1 MEQEETFGTV
11 LRTLRMKAG
20 YTSQRAF
27 ARAAGVPHMTLV
39 SIENGKS
46 KIPTSETLGRIADV
60 LGMSLEDLMARTQP
74 VSSYVP
80 SEDERFKLVKSDVVE
95 IYNEEKNHFEN
106 IEFKKSN
113 STILVKVISDNLE
126 SFGIKRN
133 DFLSLRFRDEF
144 YPGELC
150 ALENKSVDT
159 DMREFCVRRKVHVE
173 SLSKPGKDSDSV
185 MYVIDDLRRFDL
197 MISPD
202 NVNFNC
208 VAAVKEQVRLR

>member
-1 MEQEETFGTV
+1 MERKETFGSV
-11 LRTLRMKAG
+11 LRTLRVKAG

-27 ARAAGVPHMTLV
+27 ARAAGLPHMTLV
-39 SIENGKS
+39 NIEKGKS

-74 VSSYVP
+74 VSSYIP
-80 SEDERFKLVKSDVVE
+80 SEDERYKLVKSDVMEVNH
-95 IYNEEKNHFEN
+95 NELNCFEN
-106 IEFKKSN
+106 IEFKNKN
-113 STILVKVISDNLE
+113 SALLVRVISDNLE
-126 SFGIKRN
+126 SFGIKK
-133 DFLSLRFRDEF
+133 DDYLYLRFRDSF

-159 DMREFCVRRKVHVE
+159 DIREFCVRRKVHVE
-173 SLSKPGKDSDSV
+173 SLSRPGKESGSV

-208 VAAVKEQVRLR
+208 VAVVKEQVRLR

>member
-1 MEQEETFGTV
+1 MEQKESFGDV
-11 LRTLRMKAG
+11 LRLLRMKAG

-46 KIPTSETLGRIADV
+46 KLPTSETLGRIADV
-60 LGMSLEDLMARTQP
+60 LGMSIEELMARTKP

-80 SEDERFKLVKSDVVE
+80 SEGERFKIVESDAVE
-95 IYNEEKNHFEN
+95 ISGQELDHFDN
-106 IEFKKSN
+106 IEFKHSN
-113 STILVKVISDNLE
+113 STIFVKVISDNLE
-126 SFGIKRN
+126 SFGIKKN
-133 DFLSLRFRDEF
+133 DYLSLRFRDEF

-173 SLSKPGKDSDSV
+173 SLSKPGKESDSV
-185 MYVIDDLRRFDL
+185 MYVIDDLRRFDI